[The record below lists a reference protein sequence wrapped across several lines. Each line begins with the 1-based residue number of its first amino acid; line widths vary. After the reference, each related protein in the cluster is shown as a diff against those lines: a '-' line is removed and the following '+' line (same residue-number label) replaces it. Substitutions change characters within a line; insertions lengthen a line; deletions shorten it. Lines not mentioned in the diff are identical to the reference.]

1 MSYIINLID
10 RFKYSVIKSICTL
23 HEKWYNM
30 IERYE
35 GFSMRDNA
43 IFDKYD
49 VARYV
54 IEEYYKF
61 SDGRLISPLKLQK
74 GLYFL
79 FAMWGGYIRSGKNA
93 IDTEISVKNY
103 REYLFEPLFLA
114 WKYGPVDKEIYNKF
128 KDITNLDEVSFG
140 NLDNLRIDKCSADDE
155 KAALDYI
162 DGLLTRI
169 FKTSDFALVDLSHK
183 DNCWKIARNQDSS
196 PEDNLMD
203 NELIIK
209 EYAERS

>member
-1 MSYIINLID
+1 MY
-10 RFKYSVIKSICTL
+10 TL
-23 HEKWYNM
+23 YEKWYNM
-30 IERYE
+30 TERYE

-103 REYLFEPLFLA
+103 REYLFEPHFLA

-140 NLDNLRIDKCSADDE
+140 DLDNLRIDKCSADDE

-183 DNCWKIARNQDSS
+183 DNCWKIARNQDDS
-196 PEDNLMD
+196 PEDNIMN

-209 EYAERS
+209 EYAERTQ